1 MNINFIKHKM
11 DKLDS
16 NYKHPSYYLEKKL
29 IQEITGC
36 LLEDAMDTLNIIN
49 SLERAVLAQSPMRS
63 LKNSLI
69 GSCTLFSRAAIEAN
83 VNAEDVFSMS
93 DMMILKIEAI
103 RDMKTLQAYEY
114 TMVREFISL
123 IEASRISH
131 HSYQVTTMIKYIHTH
146 ITENITL
153 DDLVKITNNSKAY
166 LSRLFKKEMGATIID
181 YIHEQKIEV
190 SKKFLDHSYM
200 SIADV
205 AILFNFCSAT
215 YYSRTFKK
223 YTGLTP
229 SQYRK

>member
-11 DKLDS
+11 NKLDS

-36 LLEDAMDTLNIIN
+36 LLDEAMETLNIIN
-49 SLERAVLAQSPMRS
+49 SIERAVLATSPMRS

-93 DMMILKIEAI
+93 DMMILTIEAI
-103 RDMKTLQAYEY
+103 SDMKTLKTYEY
-114 TMVREFISL
+114 TMVKEFIQL
-123 IEASRISH
+123 IEQSRISH
-131 HSYQVTTMIKYIHTH
+131 HSYQVTTIIKYVHTH

-153 DDLVKITNNSKAY
+153 DDLVALTHNSKAY
-166 LSRLFKKEMGATIID
+166 LSRLFKEEMGRTIID

-205 AILFNFCSAT
+205 ATLFNFCSPT
-215 YYSRTFKK
+215 YYSKIFKK
-223 YTGLTP
+223 YTGHTP
-229 SQYRK
+229 SSYRQ